1 MAQIIL
7 SDVIEKETLRDE
19 NRALLRVTRHIP
31 HFDGDAALCEK
42 LNGFYGG
49 AAEEFLHFCEKKYAP
64 ALRRGTAQKKERE
77 NREKGKE
84 NENEKAPYGASMNWT
99 RTFQSED
106 LLSLVTD
113 ISIFDGKTRHLRRFC
128 HTWLLS
134 ACTPL
139 PPSRLF
145 DTSGAG
151 RKKIL
156 SAVCD
161 KVRREEGG
169 FRYYPDAERRARRY
183 FDIERSY
190 LTPRGV
196 AFYYPDG
203 LLFPSEGRFPAYVVP
218 YELLTVYPLQK
229 ERR

>member
-19 NRALLRVTRHIP
+19 SRALLRVTRHIP

-77 NREKGKE
+77 NREKENE

-134 ACTPL
+134 SCTPL
-139 PPSRLF
+139 SSSRLF

>member
-77 NREKGKE
+77 NREK
-84 NENEKAPYGASMNWT
+84 ENEKAPYGASMNWT

-134 ACTPL
+134 SCTPL
-139 PPSRLF
+139 SSSRLF

>member
-49 AAEEFLHFCEKKYAP
+49 AAEEFLHFCEKKYVP

-77 NREKGKE
+77 NREK
-84 NENEKAPYGASMNWT
+84 ENEKAPYGASMNWT

-134 ACTPL
+134 SCTPL
-139 PPSRLF
+139 SSSRLF

>member
-64 ALRRGTAQKKERE
+64 ALRRGTAQKKKRE
-77 NREKGKE
+77 NREKEKE

-134 ACTPL
+134 SCTPL
-139 PPSRLF
+139 SSSRLF

>member
-19 NRALLRVTRHIP
+19 NRALLRLTRHIP

-77 NREKGKE
+77 NREK
-84 NENEKAPYGASMNWT
+84 ENEKAPYGASMNWT

-134 ACTPL
+134 SCTPL
-139 PPSRLF
+139 SSSRLF

>member
-77 NREKGKE
+77 NREKEKE

-99 RTFQSED
+99 RTFQCED

-134 ACTPL
+134 SCTPL
-139 PPSRLF
+139 SSSRLF

-229 ERR
+229 ELR

>member
-19 NRALLRVTRHIP
+19 DRALLRVTRHIP

-49 AAEEFLHFCEKKYAP
+49 AAEEFLHFCKKKYAP
-64 ALRRGTAQKKERE
+64 ALRRGAEQKAGQKKERE
-77 NREKGKE
+77 NREKE
-84 NENEKAPYGASMNWT
+84 SEKAPCGASMSWT

-113 ISIFDGKTRHLRRFC
+113 ISIFDGKTRHLQRFC

-139 PPSRLF
+139 PPNRLF

-183 FDIERSY
+183 FDLERSY

-218 YELLTVYPLQK
+218 YDLLTVYPLKQ
-229 ERR
+229 EPR

>member
-19 NRALLRVTRHIP
+19 DRALLRVTRHIP

-49 AAEEFLHFCEKKYAP
+49 AAEEFLHFCKKKYAP
-64 ALRRGTAQKKERE
+64 ALRRGTAQKKKRE
-77 NREKGKE
+77 NREK
-84 NENEKAPYGASMNWT
+84 ENEKAPCGASMSWT

-134 ACTPL
+134 SCTPL
-139 PPSRLF
+139 SSSRLF
-145 DTSGAG
+145 DTSSAG

-183 FDIERSY
+183 FDLERSY

>member
-49 AAEEFLHFCEKKYAP
+49 AAEEFLNFCEKKYAP
-64 ALRRGTAQKKERE
+64 ALRRRTAQKKERE
-77 NREKGKE
+77 NREKENE

-139 PPSRLF
+139 SSSRLF

-229 ERR
+229 

>member
-19 NRALLRVTRHIP
+19 SRALLRVTRHIP

-77 NREKGKE
+77 NREK
-84 NENEKAPYGASMNWT
+84 ENEKAPYGASMNWT

-139 PPSRLF
+139 SSSRLF

>member
-7 SDVIEKETLRDE
+7 SDVIEKETLHDE

-77 NREKGKE
+77 NREKENE

-134 ACTPL
+134 SCTPL
-139 PPSRLF
+139 SSSRLF